1 MYVPLHGIETMICG
15 EKERSRI
22 RVVQMDNLRGLLCI
36 RSMNRVPNEL
46 IRKLW
51 GVVNGWRMIGLL
63 KRCMWES
70 VCVEEVD

>member
-51 GVVNGWRMIGLL
+51 GAL
-63 KRCMWES
+63 
-70 VCVEEVD
+70 